1 MVTKNRENVNNAA
14 AVDGGVNNETLAD
27 IVAEMRDEMTGTHYV
42 ADGMIESLHRAQS
55 ELRALADRIEAAW
68 KRDAAEIEADA
79 LAVGGI
85 VEAKAALGAPTTEK
99 SSAVGNTAAMRE
111 ALKEIDRVVFDKR
124 RHTKEEVE
132 AHRLATEALTV
143 PPRNCDV
150 GTAEE
155 QAKRLNEWCNGRH
168 CVNCQF
174 KGGWPDECKLR
185 WVQMPYEEGG
195 AK

>member
-1 MVTKNRENVNNAA
+1 MSKTTTA
-14 AVDGGVNNETLAD
+14 
-27 IVAEMRDEMTGTHYV
+27 
-42 ADGMIESLHRAQS
+42 
-55 ELRALADRIEAAW
+55 
-68 KRDAAEIEADA
+68 
-79 LAVGGI
+79 
-85 VEAKAALGAPTTEK
+85 TTEN
-99 SSAVGNTAAMRE
+99 SSAVGNMAAMRE

-155 QAKRLNEWCNGRH
+155 QAERFHHQCFEHHTGRCSPH
-168 CVNCQF
+168 CKTLPAKTRQ
-174 KGGWPDECKLR
+174 ECALK
-185 WVQMPYEEGG
+185 WAQMPYEEGG

>member
-1 MVTKNRENVNNAA
+1 MVTEDRENVNNAA

-55 ELRALADRIEAAW
+55 ELRALADRLEAAL
-68 KRDAAEIEADA
+68 KREKDEIEADA
-79 LAVGGI
+79 LAAGGI
-85 VEAKAALGAPTTEK
+85 VEAERHKP
-99 SSAVGNTAAMRE
+99 GNAAAMRE

-155 QAKRLNEWCNGRH
+155 QLFRHKEYCKRHTTDAGCSQCPL
-168 CVNCQF
+168 VNSLDCRFVWAQLPC
-174 KGGWPDECKLR
+174 GS
-185 WVQMPYEEGG
+185 EESE
-195 AK
+195 ARK